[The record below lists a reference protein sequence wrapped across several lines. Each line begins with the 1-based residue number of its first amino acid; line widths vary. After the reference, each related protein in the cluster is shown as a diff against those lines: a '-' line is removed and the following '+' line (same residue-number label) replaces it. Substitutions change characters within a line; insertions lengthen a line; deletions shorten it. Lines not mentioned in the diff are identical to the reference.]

1 MWYLCKHYNAGPDD
15 DRIENMDPITKL
27 WMYENWLEDYK
38 DKSELAKNHAY
49 LLGSFWDPKAVQ
61 EMMGTSGNTISS
73 SDEDFEKSTDLIR
86 QEKQYKKVPIKK
98 RRRRTIKE

>member
-1 MWYLCKHYNAGPDD
+1 M
-15 DRIENMDPITKL
+15 KL

-61 EMMGTSGNTISS
+61 DMMGTSGNVVVSS
-73 SDEDFEKSTDLIR
+73 EKEFEESTALVLKDR
-86 QEKQYKKVPIKK
+86 EKQPVNVTVRK
-98 RRRRTIKE
+98 RRQRRVKG

>member
-1 MWYLCKHYNAGPDD
+1 M
-15 DRIENMDPITKL
+15 KL

-61 EMMGTSGNTISS
+61 DMMGTSGNVVVSS
-73 SDEDFEKSTDLIR
+73 EKEFDESTALVLKDR
-86 QEKQYKKVPIKK
+86 EKQPVNVTVRK
-98 RRRRTIKE
+98 RRQRRVKG

>member
-1 MWYLCKHYNAGPDD
+1 M
-15 DRIENMDPITKL
+15 KL

-61 EMMGTSGNTISS
+61 DMMGTSGNVVVSDDKEFEASS
-73 SDEDFEKSTDLIR
+73 ALVLKDREK
-86 QEKQYKKVPIKK
+86 KPITVTVRK
-98 RRRRTIKE
+98 RRQRRVKG

>member
-1 MWYLCKHYNAGPDD
+1 
-15 DRIENMDPITKL
+15 MDPLIKI

-61 EMMGTSGNTISS
+61 EMMGTSGNVMVS
-73 SDEDFEKSTDLIR
+73 SDKEFEQSTEMVLRDR
-86 QEKQYKKVPIKK
+86 DKTPITVKKK
-98 RRRRTIKE
+98 RRRRIKGLKLNGN

>member
-1 MWYLCKHYNAGPDD
+1 
-15 DRIENMDPITKL
+15 MDPFIRL

-61 EMMGTSGNTISS
+61 DMMGTSGNVVVS
-73 SDEDFEKSTDLIR
+73 SDKEFEASTELVLKDR
-86 QEKQYKKVPIKK
+86 ERAPVVVKKA
-98 RRRRTIKE
+98 RRRRKIKG

>member
-1 MWYLCKHYNAGPDD
+1 
-15 DRIENMDPITKL
+15 MDPLIKL

-61 EMMGTSGNTISS
+61 DLMGTSGNLIVSN
-73 SDEDFEKSTDLIR
+73 EKEFEESTALVVQDR
-86 QEKQYKKVPIKK
+86 EKNPIVVKK
-98 RRRRTIKE
+98 RKRHKIKG